1 MGAPSLTN
9 AFCLLLRFK
18 TFIILLGVAGSVTR
32 KRSRHRGC
40 QINSYL
46 STSMIKREMN
56 GSYLSTSVIKRE
68 MNGTAARQ

>member
-46 STSMIKREMN
+46 STS
-56 GSYLSTSVIKRE
+56 VIKRE
-68 MNGTAARQ
+68 MNGAAAVSDWYDLESPLELCAM